1 MRSVAA
7 SVCFLSLFLGF
18 GDPGTLRPKPVKAF
32 SPRGSSLPP
41 PPQVG
46 FPLPPRVISVGE
58 VVTGTLMSE
67 TISGGIRFPPVFEI
81 LYELTAP
88 SDGTLVVSLDWDSFE
103 SIGLSAEGAAFSFFP
118 DLDAANRRDTASD
131 HGWDVPILGLL
142 PSDSISMALCL
153 SS

>member
-1 MRSVAA
+1 MRSAAA

-32 SPRGSSLPP
+32 SPRVSSLPP

-88 SDGTLVVSLDWDSFE
+88 ADGMLFVSLDKDPSLDPVTLFFGFGPVA
-103 SIGLSAEGAAFSFFP
+103 SSLSWGPPEV
-118 DLDAANRRDTASD
+118 
-131 HGWDVPILGLL
+131 W
-142 PSDSISMALCL
+142 ALRVFAGRTHRFKVITSGYNL
-153 SS
+153 SLIHI